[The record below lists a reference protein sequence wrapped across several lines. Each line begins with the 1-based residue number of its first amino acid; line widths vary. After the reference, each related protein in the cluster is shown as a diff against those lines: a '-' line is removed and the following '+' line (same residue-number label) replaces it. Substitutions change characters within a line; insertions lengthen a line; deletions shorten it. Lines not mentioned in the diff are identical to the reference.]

1 MALVLGGVVV
11 FARNYVQQDSLLIT
25 NTLAATVALLHGEMV
40 YFTLVGIL
48 EYCLCV
54 CGVAM
59 KKLLFL
65 QPTLTSFISVRM

>member
-48 EYCLCV
+48 LCV